1 MTIKNKRIH
10 NTGRLTDS
18 KKRSFGIFTGLA
30 LAISAAILIFSGCEV
45 ANDSV
50 TNTDLAAV
58 NAAISKLDYTSI
70 TFEDTEDQDKVRSD
84 FTLPLSG
91 ELGTAISW
99 TSSNTDMLSID
110 QATAAVGSL
119 KTGEASIK
127 ISLSATVSKGSAK
140 QSKTFNITI
149 LANANET
156 PGVPSSLSINKWT
169 ADSLELEWTNALPGR
184 VNGEAGRIEG
194 YTVYY
199 STSDDFLDLTGLKSA
214 DQSIDFGSST
224 RAEVTGLES
233 GTQYYF
239 AVTAINAYKEGPV
252 SPSLETHTN
261 TPADFVMEAPAII
274 GRSAGNRQ
282 VELTW
287 TAPAA
292 TGWKNGQA
300 IAISGYKIY
309 QNNAAIRDT
318 AGLTTVVTG
327 IEPVMRTWSV
337 SGLVNGKDYYFAVS
351 ALTGEGVESLPGG
364 GDISVT
370 PKENISTIRDI
381 LSLSVEDFAALTG
394 TSGQAISVD
403 ITASGLTYGTDYM
416 ISISKAGSSVE
427 ALVYNPETQEI
438 DIADTIGPADAGSYT
453 IRASGMGLYNEAVTD
468 DFELTVKLSNTNLL
482 EQALKAL
489 SYTDI
494 KFAADEDENSVHSDF
509 TVPQTGLHGSS
520 IDWKSDNPVVM
531 ISGNAAAVDPP
542 DENTVVVTLTANL
555 YLNAEHASKEF
566 IIVLTHPPNTLPGA
580 PENLAFTSWDTE
592 AIGLSWSADDS
603 GYVDGDKASI
613 SDYTIYYSETGD
625 FSDLAALKNAE
636 QYVEI
641 SAAADSEAET
651 TAIISSLR
659 SGVLYYFALS
669 AANSSGE
676 GPLSASME
684 THTNSSPGAPVVIG
698 RSAANQAVVLTWA
711 APAMTGWTDGHEGI
725 ISSYAIY
732 QDASAISDLSG
743 LTAIGTVSNV
753 NPAGLQT
760 YTATG
765 LDNGSDYYFAV
776 AAVTASGQS
785 LPGGGDVSVSP
796 GTTTDLGTVITLS
809 VEDAAASSTTPDQ
822 HIAVSLVDGGLSY
835 GQDYS
840 ITIIKGGRATTAL
853 SWDAAEKT
861 IMVSPALSESDASA
875 YSIIASGMGA
885 YGGNV
890 SDPFTLTVNLSD
902 TDAVAAAQAALDIST
917 EAGGDLN
924 AVTVSHIALPIDGRY
939 DTVISWES
947 SDEKVIRT
955 DGTVIIPAVGSP
967 DAEVTLTATISK
979 NTANAQKTFNLI
991 VKAPVDVKN
1000 TLPGEP
1006 TDLALS
1012 AWTDTSIELSW
1023 TAPDPGYVGGVPGSI
1038 RSYRIYYSENDDFSN
1053 LTGLDSSTGG
1063 RSPLTISNLSS
1074 GTLYYFA
1081 VSASNAN
1088 GEGPVSP
1095 SVSTRTNSAPGTPG
1109 IAARIAGDGQVGL
1122 NWQAPALSGWKDGQA
1137 AVIEH
1142 YEIYQ
1147 SDTPIS
1153 DISGMTAVYTTA
1165 SAAEKSYTL
1174 TRLNNGQDYYFA
1186 VVAVTVSGKSAPGGG
1201 NAAVRPSD
1209 AITGLD
1215 TTPFALSIAPASIYT
1230 NSPGQFISV
1239 TLNEGGLIY
1248 GQDYTISISKGGA
1261 STTLLA
1267 WNTTDGRI
1275 DVIETVTEVGADI
1288 WTVTAS
1294 GMGTYSGI
1302 VEVDFEL
1309 EVLLSDAEAVAAA
1322 AAALDIGEAVGGDVN
1337 AVRDGFT
1344 LPLKGIEGTGITW
1357 QSTDA
1362 NIIIAPDGT
1371 VTVDRPAAG
1380 DADAPVILQATISK
1394 GIEQKNKD
1402 FVLTIKA
1409 HPDTGNAAN
1418 TAPGE
1423 PFGLM
1428 FSTWTEN
1435 SIKLSWSAPDAGK
1448 EGGNPGTISGYTV
1461 YYNSNNDFADLAAL
1475 AGQSI
1480 DTGNTTATV
1489 DGLTS
1494 GQQYYFAVSAVNA
1507 HGESSISQSKTTRTN
1522 AAPGTPLISA
1532 RNAGDGQV
1540 EIVWTAAQSAGWING
1555 TAAAIVNYE
1564 IYQSNSV
1571 IADLTGQ
1578 TAIHHSS
1585 ALARA
1590 YTIDAL
1596 TNGESYYFAV
1606 AAVSNI
1612 NGRSTPG
1619 GGDIPVTPNDNLISL
1634 TSTQFALSIDNAAAL
1649 TNTAGQMIAVNLNE
1663 DNLVYGQDYRI
1674 TLSKG
1679 GAVSTELAWNSAN
1692 RQLDIVTVLSTVGT
1706 EHYTLTASGTG
1717 AYSGIIER
1725 SFELQI
1731 SLSAADAVAAA
1742 KAALDIREAAGGDLN
1757 AVTVSEIALPLSGIN
1772 GTNIEWTSNN
1782 PNVISANGAVSRP
1795 AVGAFDS
1802 TVILKAAIRKDGEAA
1817 EKSFTLTVK
1826 AQKPSGPSTVPD
1838 AIGSIV
1844 LSEWSESSVRLDWT
1858 EAHPGLIDGKRAS
1871 ISAYTVYYNTSDDFS
1886 DLETLTNRT
1895 VDAGTELYAV
1905 IDGLESGKLYY
1916 FAVTASNT
1924 VGESPVS
1931 QSVSTRTN
1939 SLPDRPL
1946 ITGQRPGNK
1955 EIQLSWLAPASAG
1968 WKDGTQTSIVEYR
1981 IYQAVHPIDNVDQLS
1996 PVGSAQ
2002 DMHYTVTSL
2011 SNDQT
2016 YYFAVT
2022 AVNGHGEESLPAG
2035 GEAALSPTVIA
2046 AISIQGRKFSLSVE
2060 NAAAWTNTAGQTID
2074 IDLDEDSLIYGQ
2086 DYSIV
2091 ISKAGNEAQELYY
2104 DSGIG
2109 KIRVSDALAAS
2120 LVGDR
2125 VYTVT
2130 AHGMGGYK
2138 DSVTDDFVLAVSLS
2152 DADAVAADKR
2162 TLDISQEAGGNLNAV
2177 VIEHINL
2184 PANGPKGSAITWFSS
2199 NPAVIAGDGAVARPL
2214 IGTADAVVELTAS
2227 IRKNSASVT
2236 RKFTLKVLALT
2247 GIANT
2252 APGAPE
2258 DLQATPGE
2266 LKITLSWIAPE
2277 DRGSVRGQS
2286 ASSLTYS
2293 VSGHE
2298 TQNPTQSIPG
2308 IGSIRGTVVEV
2319 ENLKANTEYSFYVRA
2334 SNSGTQSAPATINA
2348 TALETSNQIEI
2359 SSVSYT
2365 PNSLEPMA
2373 GQTIEAISPALSPD
2387 TVKTDDPR
2395 LGFAIS
2401 PTDFE
2406 TQTGLDF
2413 DESTGRISGTASLTA
2428 MTDAVSYTIS
2438 VVPDTGYYTGTP
2450 DTVISIQVQPIL
2462 TAAWNAI
2469 TATAFTP
2476 GVFGS
2481 PSLDSTEWTGSFSA
2495 VLPGGL
2501 DINPITGEI
2510 SGEPDG
2516 AYDAADYTV
2525 ELTGRDDYFGVDS
2538 SAKIS
2543 IEVAPK
2549 ELGDTDFSI
2558 TDLSHTVIALTGGQH
2573 RVIVNGGLTHTDDYT
2588 LSISPD
2594 VNGNIRIDNA
2604 GTISIGAGITVSDTR
2619 DYTITATGQNDY
2631 SGTVERTFTLTVNSR
2646 TLTSAMLGSISTT
2659 DFTIKAGFANAE
2671 TRTLNFDASLT
2682 VGTDYT
2688 IAITGRPPDAK
2699 PDHLSLDAATG
2710 VLTLSTAIAPDD
2722 SGVYTLTVSAAGN
2735 YTDPATPLTAAF
2747 RLTVTKAD
2755 ILSITYSPVTAVF
2768 KTAMAQSADPAI
2780 EPADAAAGAS
2790 FTISPELHTNTG
2802 LSFDPATGAIS
2813 GTPTIR
2819 ASGNYSVRIEGGD
2832 GTKYEG
2838 TTLTSASFSVSIDP
2852 KAIEGTLSYDGS
2864 SIDTTYGT
2872 GQALS
2877 IQWDKALPEQTVSYA
2892 IAPADPA
2899 DPALPDDI
2907 LFTTGTGALSVSNL
2921 TAVHTGTYTVTASGT
2936 GNYTGTKSVDVNIKI
2951 DPKALETADFSVQNT
2966 VTVTAL
2972 TANEIP
2978 DVVTSS
2984 ITAGT
2989 DYTLDITAW
2998 PGTANDDVVS
3008 IDNDG
3013 KVSTTEV
3020 ITIAAAGSYTVTA
3033 SGNGNYS
3040 GTATG
3045 TFTLTVNPKELTSAL
3060 LGSISTTN
3068 FTIKAGFA
3076 NAETRTLNFD
3086 GSLTVG
3092 TDYTLAI
3099 TGRPLDAVPDHLSL
3113 DAATAVLTLSTDI
3126 VPDDSGEYTLTVS
3139 AAGSYTDPANPLSAA
3154 FRLTVTKADITSLTY
3169 SPVTAIFKTAMAQSA
3184 DPTIEPADAATGA
3197 RFTISPDLNA
3207 DTGLSFD
3214 PATGAIS
3221 GTPTIRASGDYSVS
3235 IEGGDGTKYEGSTLT
3250 SASFSVS
3257 IDPKPIEGTLSYIG
3271 GNIVTTYGTV
3281 QALSIQWTD
3290 DLPEQTVSYAIA
3302 PKNSA
3307 DPALPDDILFTTSTG
3322 ALSVSNKTAVHTGTY
3337 TVTASG
3343 SGDYGGTK
3351 TVTVNIKIEPKALET
3366 ADFTVQNT
3374 VTVTA
3379 LTANEIPDV
3388 MTSSLAAGT
3397 DYSLDISSR
3406 PNTPNAAVLSID
3418 SDGKVSTTEAISMAD
3433 NSGSYTVTASGN
3445 GNYSG
3450 TATGT
3455 FTLTVNPKE
3464 LTSALLGSISTTDFT
3479 IKAGFANAETRTLNF
3494 DASLTVGTDYTIAI
3508 TGRPPDAVPEHLS
3521 LDAATGVLT
3530 LSTAIAPDDSGEYTL
3545 TVSAAGNYKDPA
3557 NPLTAAFTLTVTKA
3571 DIRSITY
3578 SPVTAIFKTAM
3589 TQSAGP
3595 TIEPADAAAGARFT
3609 ISPDLNADTGLNFD
3623 PATGAISGTPTT
3635 RASGDYSVRIEGGDG
3650 TKYEGSTL
3658 TSGLFRVNID
3668 PKPIEGTLSYT
3679 GGSNGN
3685 IATTYG
3691 TAQALSIQWIGD
3703 LPEQTVTYAIAPAN
3717 SADPELP
3724 DDITFTTTGAL
3735 SVSNLTAVHTG
3746 TYTVTAS
3753 GTGDYGGSKT
3763 VDVNIKIDPKALET
3777 ADFSVQ
3783 NTVEVTALTAN
3794 EISDVMTSSLSAGT
3808 DYSLDI
3814 TSRPNTANA
3823 AAVSIDN
3830 DGKVSTTEA
3839 ISMADNSGSYTVT
3852 ASGNGNYSGTATGTF
3867 TLTVNPRELTSALLG
3882 SISTTDFTIKAG
3894 FANAETRTLNFDAS
3908 LTVGSDFTLAIT
3920 GRPQDATASHVSL
3933 NSDTGELTST
3943 PDIVPDDS
3951 GEYTLTV
3958 SAKGNYTN
3966 PATPLTATFTLTI
3979 TKADIRSITYSPVTA
3994 IFKTAMAQSASPT
4007 IEPAD
4012 AAAGA
4017 RFTISPDLNADT
4029 GLSFDPDTGS
4039 ISGTPTIRASGDYS
4053 VSIEGGD
4060 GTKYE
4065 GSTLTSASFS
4075 VSIDPKPI
4083 EGTLSYD
4090 GSSIA
4095 TTYGTAQA
4103 LSVQWTGDLPEQT
4116 VTYAIAPAI
4125 SADSP
4130 LPNDIIFTTST
4141 GALSV
4146 SNKTAVHTGTYTV
4159 TASGSGDYTGT
4170 KTVNVNIK
4178 IEPKALETADF
4189 SVQNDVTVTAFTAN
4203 EIPDVVTSSLSAGT
4217 DYTLDI
4223 TNRPGTTNAAAVS
4236 IDNNG
4241 KVSTTEAISMA
4252 DNSGSYTVRASG
4264 NGNYSGTA
4272 EASFKITVK
4281 IGISGTLSYADLEI
4295 AAGQTKRSNA
4305 SWNNAASGQ
4314 TVRYTLLNPPA
4325 GISIDET
4332 IGVVTVDAAVVT
4344 ADTSCGIRAE
4354 GIGNYT
4360 GETTAELK
4368 VFIRDWI
4375 PPELTLTYADIR
4387 VYKGGSASS
4396 LPQWSSGGHTAV
4408 YEIAPLSG
4416 GTLPDEISID
4426 PSSGDISVSSSAALQ
4441 ADTVYQVTATGTGSW
4456 KGWKTAE
4463 IRISVYDTFS
4473 YEFKPALVGQE
4484 FTLPAINAS
4493 SFGQFAVS
4501 PSLPN
4506 GLILSDTG
4514 VISGTPTTR
4523 QLAAEYTITAA
4534 PTGGGSAISNKVYL
4548 FIQERAANKHDL
4560 WRMIDEEIAAQGN
4573 TADLGLIDTSII
4585 TDMFGLFYPASRAHA
4600 DYSAFNGDISG
4611 WDVSSV
4617 TNMGQMFDRAA
4628 AFNGDLSGWDV
4639 SSVTS
4644 MGGMF
4649 RDTESFNGDLSGWDV
4664 SSVTYMGSMF
4674 NGAEAFNGDLSGW
4687 DVSSV
4692 WYMRSMFNGATNF
4705 NGDLSGWDVSSV
4717 TYMGFMFNG
4726 AEAFNGDLSGWD
4738 VSSVTDMSAMF
4749 SGAAAFNGDL
4759 SGWDVSSVTSTS
4771 GMFNGA
4777 TNFNGDL
4784 SGWDVSS
4791 VRGMSSMFDGATNFN
4806 GDLSGWDVSSVW
4818 YMDDMFSGAA
4828 AFNGDLSGWDVSSV
4842 TDMRYMFSGAEAF
4855 NGDLSGWDVSSVT
4868 SMYWMFREA
4877 AAFNGDLSGWDVSSV
4892 TDMRYMFS
4900 GAEAFNGDLSGWDVS
4915 SVTSMHW
4922 MFREAAAF
4930 NGDLSGWDVSS
4941 VTSMS
4946 SMFSDAAAFNGNLSG
4961 WDVSSV
4967 TNMYQMFQDA
4977 TAFNGD
4983 ISGWDVS
4990 SVTDMGTMFYKAKAF
5005 NGDISGWDVS
5015 SVTNMRYMFYNAK
5028 AFNGDLSGWDVSSVT
5043 NMEGMFR
5050 DAAAFNGDLSGWDV
5064 SSVTDMRSMFSGAA
5078 AFNGDLS
5085 GWDVSSVRGMS
5096 SMFDG
5101 ATNFNRDLS
5110 GWNVSSVTYMGGM
5123 FRDTE
5128 SFNGDLS
5135 GWDVS
5140 SVTYMRYMFYNAEAF
5155 NGDLSG
5161 WDVSSVTY
5169 MSYMFY
5175 EATNFNGDLSGWDV
5189 SSVTDMRYM
5198 FYNAEAFNGD
5208 LESWRANLGTNVSMD
5223 EMFSG
5228 SGLAN
5233 NPPSWY

>member
-30 LAISAAILIFSGCEV
+30 LTICTAILIFSGCEV

-58 NAAISKLDYTSI
+58 NAAIEKLDYTSI

-91 ELGTAISW
+91 ERGTAISW

-110 QATAAVGSL
+110 QSTAIPGSL
-119 KTGEASIK
+119 KTGEASMEIT
-127 ISLSATVSKGSAK
+127 LTATVSKGSAK
-140 QSKTFNITI
+140 QSKTFSITI
-149 LANANET
+149 LANDNET
-156 PGVPSSLSINKWT
+156 PGMPSGLSINKWA

-261 TPADFVMEAPAII
+261 TPADFVPEAPAII
-274 GRSAGNRQ
+274 GRSAGNGQ

-287 TAPAA
+287 TAPAK
-292 TGWKNGQA
+292 TGWKDGQA

-309 QNNAAIRDT
+309 QDSNPITDTTNT
-318 AGLTTVVTG
+318 AGLTTVLTG
-327 IEPVMRTWSV
+327 IEPVMRTWTV
-337 SGLVNGKDYYFAVS
+337 SGLANGKEYYFAVS

-403 ITASGLTYGTDYM
+403 ITATGLTYGTDYM

-427 ALVYNPETQEI
+427 ALVYNPDTQEI
-438 DIADTIGPADAGSYT
+438 DVADTIGPADAGSYT
-453 IRASGMGLYNEAVTD
+453 IRASGMGQYNEAVTD

-494 KFAADEDENSVHSDF
+494 KFAADEDENSVYSDF

-542 DENTVVVTLTANL
+542 DENTVVVTLTAAL
-555 YLNAEHASKEF
+555 SLNEENASKEF

-580 PENLAFTSWDTE
+580 PESIAFTSWDTE
-592 AIGLSWSADDS
+592 AISLSWSVDNT
-603 GYVDGDKASI
+603 GYVDGSKASI
-613 SDYTIYYSETGD
+613 SAYTVYYSETGD
-625 FSDLAALKNAE
+625 FSDLAALENAG
-636 QYVEI
+636 QLVKI
-641 SAAADSEAET
+641 SAAANSEAET
-651 TAIISSLR
+651 AAIISGLR

-669 AANSSGE
+669 ASNSNGE
-676 GPLSASME
+676 GPLSASVE
-684 THTNSSPGAPVVIG
+684 THTNSSPDAPVIIG
-698 RSAANQAVVLTWA
+698 RSAADQAVVLTWA

-753 NPAGLQT
+753 NMTGSQT
-760 YTATG
+760 YTATD
-765 LDNGSDYYFAV
+765 LTNGSDYYFAI

-785 LPGGGDVSVSP
+785 LPGGGDVSARP

-809 VEDAAASSTTPDQ
+809 AEDAVTSTNTPDQ
-822 HIAVSLVDGGLSY
+822 SIAVSLDDGSLSY

-853 SWDAAEKT
+853 SWDATGKT
-861 IMVSPALSESDASA
+861 IKVSPALIESDAGD

-924 AVTVSHIALPIDGRY
+924 AVTISHIALPIYGRY
-939 DTVISWES
+939 DTAISWET
-947 SDEKVIRT
+947 SDEKVIRA
-955 DGTVIIPAVGSP
+955 DGTVIIPAVGSQ

-1000 TLPGEP
+1000 TFPGEP

-1012 AWTDTSIELSW
+1012 AWTDTSIELNW
-1023 TAPDPGYVGGVPGSI
+1023 TAPDPGYVGGVSGSI
-1038 RSYRIYYSENDDFSN
+1038 RSYRVYYSESDDFSN
-1053 LTGLDSSTGG
+1053 LTGLDRSTGG

-1122 NWQAPALSGWKDGQA
+1122 NWLAPALSGWKDGQA
-1137 AVIEH
+1137 AVIER

-1165 SAAEKSYTL
+1165 NAAEKSYTL
-1174 TRLNNGQDYYFA
+1174 TNLNNGQDYYFA
-1186 VVAVTVSGKSAPGGG
+1186 VVAVTTGGKSAPGGG

-1239 TLNEGGLIY
+1239 TLNEGGLTY
-1248 GQDYTISISKGGA
+1248 GQDYRISISKAGA

-1275 DVIETVTEVGADI
+1275 DVIETMTEVGADT

-1309 EVLLSDAEAVAAA
+1309 EVLLSDAETVAAA

-1571 IADLTGQ
+1571 ITDLTGQ

-1596 TNGESYYFAV
+1596 SNGESYYFAV
-1606 AAVSNI
+1606 ATVSDI

-1619 GGDIPVTPNDNLISL
+1619 GGDISVTPNDNLISL
-1634 TSTQFALSIDNAAAL
+1634 TSTQFSLSIDNAAAL
-1649 TNTAGQMIAVNLNE
+1649 TNTAGQIIAVNLDE
-1663 DNLVYGQDYRI
+1663 DNLVYGQDYSI
-1674 TLSKG
+1674 TVSKAG
-1679 GAVSTELAWNSAN
+1679 TAAAEIAWNPAEQ
-1692 RQLDIVTVLSTVGT
+1692 QLDIVAVLSTVGT

-1782 PNVISANGAVSRP
+1782 PNIISANGVVSRP

-1858 EAHPGLIDGKRAS
+1858 EAHPGFIDGIQTS

-1946 ITGQRPGNK
+1946 IIGRIPGN
-1955 EIQLSWLAPASAG
+1955 EEVRLSWLTPDSAG
-1968 WKDGTQTSIVEYR
+1968 WKDGAQASIVEYR
-1981 IYQAVHPIDNVDQLS
+1981 IYQNTHPIDNVDQLS
-1996 PVGSAQ
+1996 PVGTAQ
-2002 DMHYTVTSL
+2002 DMHYPVLTL
-2011 SNDQT
+2011 SNGQT

-2022 AVNGHGEESLPAG
+2022 AVNGHGEESRPAG
-2035 GEAALSPTVIA
+2035 GEAAVSPMGIA
-2046 AISIQGRKFSLSVE
+2046 AISLQSSRLSLSVE
-2060 NAAAWTNTAGQTID
+2060 NTAAWTNTAGQTID
-2074 IDLDEDSLIYGQ
+2074 IDLNEDGLIYGQ

-2091 ISKAGNEAQELYY
+2091 IIKAGSEAPELYY

-2130 AHGMGGYK
+2130 AHGMGDYK
-2138 DSVTDDFVLAVSLS
+2138 DSVTDTFVLAVSLS

-2199 NPAVIAGDGAVARPL
+2199 NPAVIADDGTVSRPR
-2214 IGTADAVVELTAS
+2214 IDTADAVVELTAS
-2227 IRKNSASVT
+2227 IRKNSASST

-2266 LKITLSWIAPE
+2266 LKITLSWIAPD

-2298 TQNPTQSIPG
+2298 TLDAAETIPG
-2308 IGSIRGTVVEV
+2308 MGRIRGTVVEV
-2319 ENLKANTEYSFYVRA
+2319 DNLKANTEYSFYVRA

-2373 GQTIEAISPALSPD
+2373 GQTIEAISPALTPD
-2387 TVKTDDPR
+2387 TVKPEDPR
-2395 LGFAIS
+2395 LSFAIS

-2481 PSLDSTEWTGSFSA
+2481 PSLDSTGWTGSFSA
-2495 VLPGGL
+2495 ALPDGL
-2501 DINPITGEI
+2501 DINPVTGEI
-2510 SGEPDG
+2510 SGVPNG
-2516 AYDAADYTV
+2516 VHAAADYQI
-2525 ELTGRDDYFGVDS
+2525 ELTGRDDYFGVNS

-2543 IEVAPK
+2543 IEVNPK
-2549 ELGDTDFSI
+2549 ELGDAGFFI
-2558 TDLSHTVIALTGGQH
+2558 TDLSHTVVALTEDSAALS
-2573 RVIVNGGLTHTDDYT
+2573 IDNAGLTHTDDYT
-2588 LSISPD
+2588 LSIAKEGSA
-2594 VNGNIRIDNA
+2594 VAALSIDDTGA
-2604 GTISIGAGITVSDTR
+2604 ITIGAGITVSDGG
-2619 DYTITATGQNDY
+2619 DYTITAAGRGNYTGEVT
-2631 SGTVERTFTLTVNSR
+2631 GTFTLTVNSK
-2646 TLTSAMLGSISTT
+2646 TLTHAMLGSISTT
-2659 DFTIKAGFANAE
+2659 DFTIQAGFANAE

-2688 IAITGRPPDAK
+2688 LAITERPPDAK
-2699 PDHLSLDAATG
+2699 SGHLSLDAATA

-2722 SGVYTLTVSAAGN
+2722 SGIYTVTVSAAGN

-2755 ILSITYSPVTAVF
+2755 IISI
-2768 KTAMAQSADPAI
+2768 
-2780 EPADAAAGAS
+2780 
-2790 FTISPELHTNTG
+2790 
-2802 LSFDPATGAIS
+2802 
-2813 GTPTIR
+2813 
-2819 ASGNYSVRIEGGD
+2819 
-2832 GTKYEG
+2832 
-2838 TTLTSASFSVSIDP
+2838 
-2852 KAIEGTLSYDGS
+2852 
-2864 SIDTTYGT
+2864 
-2872 GQALS
+2872 
-2877 IQWDKALPEQTVSYA
+2877 
-2892 IAPADPA
+2892 
-2899 DPALPDDI
+2899 
-2907 LFTTGTGALSVSNL
+2907 
-2921 TAVHTGTYTVTASGT
+2921 
-2936 GNYTGTKSVDVNIKI
+2936 
-2951 DPKALETADFSVQNT
+2951 
-2966 VTVTAL
+2966 
-2972 TANEIP
+2972 
-2978 DVVTSS
+2978 
-2984 ITAGT
+2984 
-2989 DYTLDITAW
+2989 
-2998 PGTANDDVVS
+2998 
-3008 IDNDG
+3008 
-3013 KVSTTEV
+3013 
-3020 ITIAAAGSYTVTA
+3020 
-3033 SGNGNYS
+3033 
-3040 GTATG
+3040 
-3045 TFTLTVNPKELTSAL
+3045 
-3060 LGSISTTN
+3060 
-3068 FTIKAGFA
+3068 
-3076 NAETRTLNFD
+3076 
-3086 GSLTVG
+3086 
-3092 TDYTLAI
+3092 
-3099 TGRPLDAVPDHLSL
+3099 
-3113 DAATAVLTLSTDI
+3113 
-3126 VPDDSGEYTLTVS
+3126 
-3139 AAGSYTDPANPLSAA
+3139 
-3154 FRLTVTKADITSLTY
+3154 TY
-3169 SPVTAIFKTAMAQSA
+3169 SPVTAIFKTVMAQSA
-3184 DPTIEPADAATGA
+3184 SPTIEPADAATGA
-3197 RFTISPDLNA
+3197 IFTISPDLHTN
-3207 DTGLSFD
+3207 TGLSFD
-3214 PATGAIS
+3214 TATGAIS
-3221 GTPTIRASGDYSVS
+3221 GTPTIRASGDYSV
-3235 IEGGDGTKYEGSTLT
+3235 
-3250 SASFSVS
+3250 
-3257 IDPKPIEGTLSYIG
+3257 
-3271 GNIVTTYGTV
+3271 
-3281 QALSIQWTD
+3281 
-3290 DLPEQTVSYAIA
+3290 
-3302 PKNSA
+3302 
-3307 DPALPDDILFTTSTG
+3307 
-3322 ALSVSNKTAVHTGTY
+3322 
-3337 TVTASG
+3337 
-3343 SGDYGGTK
+3343 
-3351 TVTVNIKIEPKALET
+3351 
-3366 ADFTVQNT
+3366 
-3374 VTVTA
+3374 
-3379 LTANEIPDV
+3379 
-3388 MTSSLAAGT
+3388 
-3397 DYSLDISSR
+3397 R
-3406 PNTPNAAVLSID
+3406 
-3418 SDGKVSTTEAISMAD
+3418 
-3433 NSGSYTVTASGN
+3433 
-3445 GNYSG
+3445 
-3450 TATGT
+3450 
-3455 FTLTVNPKE
+3455 
-3464 LTSALLGSISTTDFT
+3464 
-3479 IKAGFANAETRTLNF
+3479 
-3494 DASLTVGTDYTIAI
+3494 
-3508 TGRPPDAVPEHLS
+3508 
-3521 LDAATGVLT
+3521 
-3530 LSTAIAPDDSGEYTL
+3530 
-3545 TVSAAGNYKDPA
+3545 
-3557 NPLTAAFTLTVTKA
+3557 
-3571 DIRSITY
+3571 
-3578 SPVTAIFKTAM
+3578 
-3589 TQSAGP
+3589 
-3595 TIEPADAAAGARFT
+3595 
-3609 ISPDLNADTGLNFD
+3609 
-3623 PATGAISGTPTT
+3623 
-3635 RASGDYSVRIEGGDG
+3635 
-3650 TKYEGSTL
+3650 
-3658 TSGLFRVNID
+3658 
-3668 PKPIEGTLSYT
+3668 
-3679 GGSNGN
+3679 
-3685 IATTYG
+3685 
-3691 TAQALSIQWIGD
+3691 
-3703 LPEQTVTYAIAPAN
+3703 
-3717 SADPELP
+3717 
-3724 DDITFTTTGAL
+3724 
-3735 SVSNLTAVHTG
+3735 
-3746 TYTVTAS
+3746 
-3753 GTGDYGGSKT
+3753 
-3763 VDVNIKIDPKALET
+3763 
-3777 ADFSVQ
+3777 
-3783 NTVEVTALTAN
+3783 
-3794 EISDVMTSSLSAGT
+3794 
-3808 DYSLDI
+3808 
-3814 TSRPNTANA
+3814 
-3823 AAVSIDN
+3823 
-3830 DGKVSTTEA
+3830 
-3839 ISMADNSGSYTVT
+3839 
-3852 ASGNGNYSGTATGTF
+3852 
-3867 TLTVNPRELTSALLG
+3867 
-3882 SISTTDFTIKAG
+3882 
-3894 FANAETRTLNFDAS
+3894 
-3908 LTVGSDFTLAIT
+3908 
-3920 GRPQDATASHVSL
+3920 
-3933 NSDTGELTST
+3933 
-3943 PDIVPDDS
+3943 
-3951 GEYTLTV
+3951 
-3958 SAKGNYTN
+3958 
-3966 PATPLTATFTLTI
+3966 
-3979 TKADIRSITYSPVTA
+3979 
-3994 IFKTAMAQSASPT
+3994 
-4007 IEPAD
+4007 
-4012 AAAGA
+4012 
-4017 RFTISPDLNADT
+4017 
-4029 GLSFDPDTGS
+4029 
-4039 ISGTPTIRASGDYS
+4039 
-4053 VSIEGGD
+4053 IEGGD

-4103 LSVQWTGDLPEQT
+4103 LSIQWTGDLPEQT
-4116 VTYAIAPAI
+4116 VTYAIAPKN
-4125 SADSP
+4125 SADP
-4130 LPNDIIFTTST
+4130 ALPDDIIFTAST

-4146 SNKTAVHTGTYTV
+4146 SNMTAVHTGTYTV

-4170 KTVNVNIK
+4170 KSVDVNIK

-4189 SVQNDVTVTAFTAN
+4189 SVQNDVTVTALTAN
-4203 EIPDVVTSSLSAGT
+4203 EIPDVMTSSLAAGT
-4217 DYTLDI
+4217 DYSLDI
-4223 TNRPGTTNAAAVS
+4223 SSRPNTPNAAAVS
-4236 IDNNG
+4236 IDNDG
-4241 KVSTTEAISMA
+4241 KVSTNEAISMA
-4252 DNSGSYTVRASG
+4252 DNSGSYTVTASG

-4272 EASFKITVK
+4272 TGTFTLTVNPKELTAALLGSISTTDFTIQAGFANAETRTLNFDASLTVGTDYTLAITGRPPDAVPGHLSLDAATAVLTLSTAIAPDDSGIYTVTVSAAGNYTDPATPLTAAFRLTVTKADIISITYSPVTAIFKTVMAQSASPT
-4281 IGISGTLSYADLEI
+4281 IEPADAATGAIFTISPDLHTNTSLSFDPATGAISGTPTIRASGDYSVRIEGGDGTKYEGTTLTSASFSVSIDPKPIEGTLSYDGSSIDTTYGTAQALSIQWTGDLPEQTVTYAIEPKNSADPPLPDDIIFTTSTGALSVSNMTAVHTGTYTVTASGSGDYGGTKTVTVNIKIDPKALGTADFSVQNDVTVTALTANEIPDVMTSSLTAGTDYSLDITSRPNTPNAAVLSIDNDGKVSTNEAISMAENSGSYTVTASGNGNYSGTVTGTFTLTVNPKELTSDLLGSISNLQSDFTVTFGLTSSVYRTLSFNNSLTIGRDFSLAITGRPHGAIGSHVRLDSNSGGLTIANNVVTDDSGTYTLSATGQGNYSGTAAASFEIIVNRKDISVPLSYADLEI
-4295 AAGQTKRSNA
+4295 TAGQTKKSNA
-4305 SWNNAASGQ
+4305 SWNNAPKGQ
-4314 TVRYTLLNPPA
+4314 TVRYTLINPPA

-4332 IGVVTVDAAVVT
+4332 NGVVTVNAAVVT
-4344 ADTSCGIRAE
+4344 ADTSCSIRAE
-4354 GIGNYT
+4354 GTGNYT
-4360 GETTAELK
+4360 GETTADLK
-4368 VFIRDWI
+4368 VFIRDWMA
-4375 PPELTLTYADIR
+4375 PDLTLTYTDIR
-4387 VYKGGSASS
+4387 VYKGSSASS
-4396 LPQWSSGGHTAV
+4396 SPQWSSGGPTAV
-4408 YEIAPLSG
+4408 YGIAPLSG
-4416 GTLPDEISID
+4416 GTLPAEISID
-4426 PSSGDISVSSSAALQ
+4426 PSSGDVSVSSSAALQ

-4463 IRISVYDTFS
+4463 IRISVYDAFS

-4484 FTLPAINAS
+4484 FTLTLTNAS
-4493 SFGQFAVS
+4493 SFEQFAVS
-4501 PSLPN
+4501 PSLPD
-4506 GLILSDTG
+4506 GLDLNRDSGEIH
-4514 VISGTPTTR
+4514 GTPTTR
-4523 QLAAEYTITAA
+4523 QLAAKYTITAS

-4548 FIQERAANKHDL
+4548 FIQEQAVNKDDL

-4585 TDMFGLFYPASRAHA
+4585 TDMRHLFNSNSWYISNNYAHA

-4617 TNMGQMFDRAA
+4617 TDMGYMFYRAA

-4639 SSVTS
+4639 SSVTDMTS
-4644 MGGMF
+4644 MFYYATAFNGDISGWDVSSVTDMRQMF
-4649 RDTESFNGDLSGWDV
+4649 REAENFNGDLSGWDV
-4664 SSVTYMGSMF
+4664 SSVTNMSSMFNENAAFNGDISGWDVSSVTNMGYMFYEATNFNGDLSGWDVSSVTEMSYMFYDATNFNGDISGWDVSSVTRMDSMFYGVEAFNGDLSGWDVSSVTNMRYMFYGVETFNGDLSGWDVSSVTNMNAMFYKAEAFNGDLSSWDVSSVTDMRQMFREAETFNGDLSGWDVSSVTNMDSMFTENAAFNGDLSGWDVSSVTNMYAMFYKAEAFNGDISGWDVSSVTSMGLMFYVATNFNGDLSGWDVSSVTDMRYMFVGTEAFNGDISGWDVSSVTSMSSMFNGADAFNGDLSGWDVSNVTDMSSMFSGAEAFNGDLSEWDVSSITDMGYMFYDATNFNGDLSGWDVSSVTSMYAMFYNAEAFNGDLSGWDVSSVTRMDSMF

-4692 WYMRSMFNGATNF
+4692 TNMR
-4705 NGDLSGWDVSSV
+4705 V
-4717 TYMGFMFNG
+4717 
-4726 AEAFNGDLSGWD
+4726 
-4738 VSSVTDMSAMF
+4738 
-4749 SGAAAFNGDL
+4749 
-4759 SGWDVSSVTSTS
+4759 
-4771 GMFNGA
+4771 
-4777 TNFNGDL
+4777 
-4784 SGWDVSS
+4784 
-4791 VRGMSSMFDGATNFN
+4791 
-4806 GDLSGWDVSSVW
+4806 
-4818 YMDDMFSGAA
+4818 
-4828 AFNGDLSGWDVSSV
+4828 
-4842 TDMRYMFSGAEAF
+4842 MFSGAEAF
-4855 NGDLSGWDVSSVT
+4855 NGDLSGWDVSSVMD
-4868 SMYWMFREA
+4868 MYR
-4877 AAFNGDLSGWDVSSV
+4877 
-4892 TDMRYMFS
+4892 
-4900 GAEAFNGDLSGWDVS
+4900 
-4915 SVTSMHW
+4915 
-4922 MFREAAAF
+4922 
-4930 NGDLSGWDVSS
+4930 
-4941 VTSMS
+4941 
-4946 SMFSDAAAFNGNLSG
+4946 
-4961 WDVSSV
+4961 
-4967 TNMYQMFQDA
+4967 
-4977 TAFNGD
+4977 
-4983 ISGWDVS
+4983 
-4990 SVTDMGTMFYKAKAF
+4990 
-5005 NGDISGWDVS
+5005 
-5015 SVTNMRYMFYNAK
+5015 
-5028 AFNGDLSGWDVSSVT
+5028 
-5043 NMEGMFR
+5043 
-5050 DAAAFNGDLSGWDV
+5050 
-5064 SSVTDMRSMFSGAA
+5064 
-5078 AFNGDLS
+5078 
-5085 GWDVSSVRGMS
+5085 
-5096 SMFDG
+5096 
-5101 ATNFNRDLS
+5101 
-5110 GWNVSSVTYMGGM
+5110 
-5123 FRDTE
+5123 
-5128 SFNGDLS
+5128 
-5135 GWDVS
+5135 
-5140 SVTYMRYMFYNAEAF
+5140 MFYNAEAF
-5155 NGDLSG
+5155 NGDISG
-5161 WDVSSVTY
+5161 WYVSSVTD

-5175 EATNFNGDLSGWDV
+5175 DATNFNGDLSGWDV

-5198 FYNAEAFNGD
+5198 FYDATNFNGD
-5208 LESWRANLGTNVSMD
+5208 LSGWDVSSVTDMRYMFRDAESFNGDLSGWDVSSVTDMRYMFYDATNFNGDLSGWNVSSVTNMSY
-5223 EMFSG
+5223 MFRG